1 MVQKGGSNFSLK
13 TLRTIAKLTQGSLE
27 MAEVLV
33 ESGQEEGESVKTEFT
48 NLLLK
53 LIKIVGSEAF
63 KGCLPTGM
71 TLTT

>member
-1 MVQKGGSNFSLK
+1 
-13 TLRTIAKLTQGSLE
+13 

-33 ESGQEEGESVKTEFT
+33 ESGQEEGESVKTELS

-63 KGCLPTGM
+63 KDCLSTAM
-71 TLTT
+71 TLTTYVQQQ